1 MSTNA
6 LHKFGKISDIARTG
20 ACCNFQ
26 DSLAGWLWQSRYVLR
41 VVKTQND
48 LVYRYWNYQYL
59 RTKSFFKQL
68 TMRSTFCQSQPAS
81 ESKKPTRA
89 LSVSMQ
95 IFFQICATLS
105 GDERSRFRHL
115 WIRVSCF
122 LKPHP
127 KFPATKKSHLHRL
140 RKEIARGA
148 VLFSALLNES
158 LF

>member
-6 LHKFGKISDIARTG
+6 LQKFGKISDIARTG

-48 LVYRYWNYQYL
+48 LVYRYWKCSISTNQVVFQTVDFAKYVL
-59 RTKSFFKQL
+59 PKSA
-68 TMRSTFCQSQPAS
+68 CS

-95 IFFQICATLS
+95 IFSQICATLS

-122 LKPHP
+122 LKLHP
-127 KFPATKKSHLHRL
+127 KFATTKKCTYIDCEKKLPEKGMDSPL
-140 RKEIARGA
+140 R
-148 VLFSALLNES
+148 
-158 LF
+158 